1 MLGGLIAWHSI
12 LRTFDVTCGIY
23 LCAVIGQVYRNGEM
37 NLVAIFSLAASA
49 LLISL
54 GYRGIKGLYILGQ
67 VIYHYGS
74 DLVTIKG
81 IMGAFKTFLRI

>member
-1 MLGGLIAWHSI
+1 MLGSLIVWHSI
-12 LRTFDVTCGIY
+12 LRIIDVTCGIY
-23 LCAVIGQVYRNGEM
+23 LCAVVGQVYRNGEI
-37 NLVAIFSLAASA
+37 NLVAVVALAASG

-54 GYRGIKGLYILGQ
+54 GYIGIKGLYILGQ